1 MHLAFSF
8 CSFKYVVGSG
18 QHAGGLVRPDPSDGV
33 QQPTITAA
41 NGTLFNAM
49 LSQPGAR
56 ADMKLYSSKNDGQS
70 WELARGV
77 YPGPSA
83 YSSLAQRSDGTIV
96 LAYERNLQG
105 SASRARS
112 TRQ

>member
-49 LSQPGAR
+49 PSQPGAR

-83 YSSLAQRSDGTIV
+83 YSSLAQRSDGAIV
-96 LAYERNLQG
+96 LAYERDLQG
-105 SASRARS
+105 CVGESCSI
-112 TRQ
+112 Q